1 MNKPR
6 VLLDSGAYTASRK
19 GKVIDREKYA
29 EYLKANSDNFTG
41 CINLDVIGD
50 GEKSYENWKWFRSQG
65 IDLIPVYH
73 AATPEKFLRKYL
85 AHTDYIALGAIANL
99 ATKQRRD
106 AFHDLWIRYFL
117 DPKGMPRV
125 KVHGLG
131 LTAIPI
137 MFRYPWYSVDSFT
150 PVISAVW
157 GSVLL
162 PLIRD
167 NEFRYLEMSIYR
179 ISDQA
184 VHTKGITSSFPNLPT
199 ILKKRYTELFEKNGF
214 KLGEIRNQVIRPRR
228 GKKNEVDLKP
238 EPLFSMAEEPENPD
252 ERTLANHWEERMRWN
267 LTMWTKLQER
277 TPVFPRKFDEPFPTE
292 EPIIKGP
299 KTIMYMGVSTTT
311 HLEIFGKVTP
321 KLDILIS
328 YAYLNDPI
336 SLMIKKYLK

>member
-19 GKVIDREKYA
+19 GKPIEREVYA
-29 EYLKANSDNFTG
+29 EFLKNNSTDFTN
-41 CINLDVIGD
+41 CVNLDVIGD
-50 GEKSYENWKWFRSQG
+50 GEKSYDNWKWFRGQG
-65 IDLIPVYH
+65 MDLIPVYH
-73 AATPEKFLRKYL
+73 AATDEKWLRKYL

-106 AFHDLWIRYFL
+106 AFHNLWIKYFL
-117 DPKGMPRV
+117 DEKGFPKVRI
-125 KVHGLG
+125 HGLG
-131 LTAIPI
+131 LTTIPL

-167 NEFRYLEMSIYR
+167 NEFRYLDISIYR
-179 ISDQA
+179 ISDQGNHR
-184 VHTKGITSSFPNLPT
+184 VGTTSSFPNLPT
-199 ILKKRYTELFEKNGF
+199 LLKDRYMELIEANSF
-214 KLGEIRNQVIRPRR
+214 KLGKIYNQVIRPRR
-228 GKKNEVDLKP
+228 GKKDEIDLKP
-238 EPLFSMAEEPENPD
+238 EPMFSMIEEPTDPE

-277 TPVFPRKFDEPFPTE
+277 TPVYPRKFDDPFPKE
-292 EPIIKGP
+292 EPIIPGK

-311 HLEIFGKVTP
+311 HLEIFDKVTP

-328 YAYLNDPI
+328 FAYLNDPI
-336 SLMIKKYLK
+336 SKLIKKYIR